1 MDGEKPKV
9 FIGYFTAA
17 DGAIR
22 CVAVKSVNRTEAA
35 SSLFRNSIRLMA
47 KIYEKFEK
55 EQRKHLV
62 EIIDTGYT
70 IPHMKGIVIM
80 EMGDES
86 LHQRLKSGRPPAFGE
101 NDSDL
106 MSAIE
111 NMAQPLV
118 EFHEIAIHMDV
129 NPRNYLYVSENG
141 HLLLKLI
148 DFEGSQLLRGN
159 LDKNECVPIGEHAFT
174 PEYTGPEYYGEHGGR
189 EISTKFDIWSV
200 GIIVFEILL
209 GHLRAEQREGPM
221 KEDDL
226 KAKLFAIGNLF
237 LGFTRN
243 NPFGSPGELKN
254 LPIDYSKREWFE
266 QNINAMET
274 VLQLWQKFPKTALLV
289 TVMAREIL

>member
-1 MDGEKPKV
+1 MD
-9 FIGYFTAA
+9 
-17 DGAIR
+17 
-22 CVAVKSVNRTEAA
+22 
-35 SSLFRNSIRLMA
+35 

-70 IPHMKGIVIM
+70 TPYMEGIVIM
-80 EMGDES
+80 ELGDES
-86 LHQRLKSGRPPAFGE
+86 LQQRLKSGRPPALGG
-101 NDSDL
+101 NDRDL

-111 NMAQPLV
+111 KMAQPLV

-174 PEYTGPEYYGEHGGR
+174 PEYTGPEYYGEHGR
-189 EISTKFDIWSV
+189 EISTKFDIWSL

-209 GHLRAEQREGPM
+209 GHLRAEQGKGPM
-221 KEDDL
+221 EEDDL
-226 KAKLFAIGNLF
+226 KAMLFAIGNLF

-243 NPFGSPGELKN
+243 NPFGSPGEFKN
-254 LPIDYSKREWFE
+254 MPIDYSKSEWFE
-266 QNINAMET
+266 RNTNAMET

-289 TVMAREIL
+289 TVMPSEIL